1 MSADPRLRRNYGSKA
16 DRSKESRKIDTHF
29 NNIYFLH
36 YIHFIFQKKMSTD
49 FTLSQE
55 TLKGLSHI
63 LKTVI
68 LRHCQ

>member
-1 MSADPRLRRNYGSKA
+1 
-16 DRSKESRKIDTHF
+16 
-29 NNIYFLH
+29 
-36 YIHFIFQKKMSTD
+36 MSTD

-68 LRHCQ
+68 LRQLSVINIFTSRGIHLGPLRFLDESSLK